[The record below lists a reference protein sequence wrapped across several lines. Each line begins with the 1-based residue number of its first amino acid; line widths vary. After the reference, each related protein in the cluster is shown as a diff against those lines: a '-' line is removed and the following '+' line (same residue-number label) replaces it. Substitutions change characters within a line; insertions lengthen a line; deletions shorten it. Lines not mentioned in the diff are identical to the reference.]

1 MTGEGDRPGAPDAA
15 SGASSPR
22 ARRPRPRLGRI
33 LFLLVLILVLAGL
46 LAPRLV
52 IGPLLDRAIKQALER
67 EGADV
72 SIERLRFG
80 YFSGIA
86 IESISIS
93 YPSGDSLDA
102 ENVKA
107 GVGLSSLFGDVT
119 ADSVKIES
127 LKMVLTGRKSTV
139 VNAGPAEDSGH
150 PARKKPGRA
159 KRSWRIGKI
168 RIDSLDL
175 GFLVAFDVPIKALG
189 VAVTGPLGPGKSPAS
204 KSNSQSLLALPDEGC
219 NFVVAS
225 IAVGKNLLTGLTGNS
240 TAPTDGRSRL
250 TGAAKLNGGGQL
262 DFSLEENL
270 SGELPEFALE
280 LSADGVLPSTA
291 VVRLLRYIHP
301 VFASLKAKNIS
312 GVLGIKASLTARG
325 GSGDEILDS
334 LSGKG
339 SVTLT
344 GGSIGIPAPL
354 AAFIENRKRTKV
366 NRDGTVPLP
375 STNVEF
381 TVKDGKI
388 HNDDLKL
395 GRSILGLYANGWTST
410 RGELDQLLLVKS
422 LELTGKRGV
431 ALAAII
437 GDGTIPLVHVT
448 GVIGGK
454 VDYAPCLD
462 RVFAK
467 LRSVPRDRLE
477 KLAKKLPDADREKLV
492 TALEKGQEDFI
503 GVLGDLLKKT
513 IAAVA
518 KKHTGSDEIV
528 DQASTV
534 AERFRDRNRMRK
546 WKKRWKNELV
556 AGTLALYRKR
566 KIDKESREEVEALD
580 EWLKGKGISPH
591 NIPVPPKPDGEKKK

>member
-1 MTGEGDRPGAPDAA
+1 MTGEGDRPGAPDAV
-15 SGASSPR
+15 SSASSPG
-22 ARRPRPRLGRI
+22 ARRPRWRLGRI
-33 LFLLVLILVLAGL
+33 LFLLVLVLALAGL
-46 LAPRLV
+46 LAPRLL
-52 IGPLLDRAIKQALER
+52 IGPLLERAIIQAFER
-67 EGADV
+67 EEAEVDLEGFRYRYTTGISAD
-72 SIERLRFG
+72 
-80 YFSGIA
+80 
-86 IESISIS
+86 SISIV

-107 GVGLSSLFGDVT
+107 GAGLSSLFGDVT
-119 ADSVKIES
+119 ADSVRIES
-127 LKMVLTGRKSTV
+127 LRIVLTPGKSAA
-139 VNAGPAEDSGH
+139 VNAGPAEGSGP
-150 PARKKPGRA
+150 PARKKPARA

-175 GFLVAFDVPIKALG
+175 GYIDAFDAPVKALG
-189 VAVTGPLGPGKSPAS
+189 IAVTGPLGPGKSPAS
-204 KSNSQSLLALPDEGC
+204 KSKSQSLLALPDGGC
-219 NFVVAS
+219 SFVVAS
-225 IAVGKNLLTGLTGNS
+225 IAVGRNLITGLTGNS
-240 TAPTDGRSRL
+240 TAPTDGGSRL

-280 LSADGVLPSTA
+280 LSADGVLPSAA

-312 GVLGIKASLTARG
+312 GVLGIRTSLTARG
-325 GSGDEILDS
+325 CSGGEILDS

-344 GGSIGIPAPL
+344 GGSIEIPAPL
-354 AAFIENRKRTKV
+354 AAFVEYRKRTKV

-375 STNVEF
+375 DARVEF

-395 GRSILGLYANGWTST
+395 GRSILGLYAKGWTST
-410 RGELDQLLLVKS
+410 RGELDQVLLVKS

-437 GDGTIPLVHVT
+437 GDGTVPLVHVT

-454 VDYAPCLD
+454 IDYAPCLD
-462 RVFAK
+462 MVLAK

-477 KLAKKLPDADREKLV
+477 KLAKKLPDADRERLV
-492 TALEKGQEDFI
+492 TALEKGQEDFVS
-503 GVLGDLLKKT
+503 VLGDMLKKT
-513 IAAVA
+513 IADMA

-528 DQASTV
+528 DQASTIV
-534 AERFRDRNRMRK
+534 ERFHDRNRFRK
-546 WKKRWKNELV
+546 WKKRWKEELV

-566 KIDKESREEVEALD
+566 KIDKESRDEVEALD
-580 EWLKGKGISPH
+580 EWLKGKGISPD
-591 NIPVPPKPDGEKKK
+591 NIPVPPKGP